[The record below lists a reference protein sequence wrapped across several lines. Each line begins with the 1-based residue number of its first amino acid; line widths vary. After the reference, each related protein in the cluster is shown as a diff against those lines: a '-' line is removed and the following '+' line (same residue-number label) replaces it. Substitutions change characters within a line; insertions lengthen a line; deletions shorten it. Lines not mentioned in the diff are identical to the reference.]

1 VSVGSS
7 KLQFALVNHRDQI
20 MDRGHSDTTLRKR
33 FWAESVAAGLFTF
46 YFLITLV
53 WHDWLE
59 IVFGIDP
66 DHGNGAVEWLI
77 VGVSGALALA
87 CSVLARGEWRRT
99 RPATA

>member
-1 VSVGSS
+1 VDPG
-7 KLQFALVNHRDQI
+7 Q
-20 MDRGHSDTTLRKR
+20 SDTTLRAR
-33 FWAESVAAGLFTF
+33 FWAESVAAGAFAF
-46 YFLITLV
+46 FFLITLV

-77 VGVSGALALA
+77 VGVSGVLALA
-87 CSVLARGEWRRT
+87 CFLLARGEWRRT